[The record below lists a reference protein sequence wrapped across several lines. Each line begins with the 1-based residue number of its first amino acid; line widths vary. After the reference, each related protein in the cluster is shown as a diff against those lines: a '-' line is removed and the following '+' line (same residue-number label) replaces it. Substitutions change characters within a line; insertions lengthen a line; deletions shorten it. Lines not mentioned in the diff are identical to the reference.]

1 MFIELITNPPA
12 FLIFAILGGLGI
24 AIIAAPLGVFMVWQ
38 KQSYFGATL
47 AHSALLG
54 ISLGL
59 FLEMNLTLSV
69 ILTSLT
75 VALVIYFIQ
84 DKINLSSDTLLGL
97 LAHSTLALGLVILSL
112 LDNVQ
117 IDFMGYLFGDILS
130 INETDLILIAVL
142 AVLVAVFFKYHWQNL
157 LNITLNPELATV
169 EGVKTKQIQLAYTL
183 LLAVMIA
190 MAMKIVG
197 VLLVTSLL
205 IIPAAA
211 ARRISKTPEQML
223 GFTFLIGILAVL
235 FGLMASAL
243 WDIPT
248 GPSIVVVASL
258 LFILFINYRKL

>member
-1 MFIELITNPPA
+1 MLLELITHPPA
-12 FLIFAILGGLGI
+12 FFLLALLGGLGI
-24 AIIAAPLGVFMVWQ
+24 ALISAPLGVFMVWQ

-69 ILTSLT
+69 MLTAIL
-75 VALVIYFIQ
+75 VALSIYLIQ
-84 DKINLSSDTLLGL
+84 NKVNLSADTLLGL
-97 LAHSTLALGLVILSL
+97 LAHSTLAMGLVILSL
-112 LDNVQ
+112 QENVQ

-130 INETDLILIAVL
+130 INETDLGLIAGLLILIAV
-142 AVLVAVFFKYHWQNL
+142 FFKFHWQDL
-157 LNITLNPELATV
+157 LNITLNPELASV
-169 EGVKTKQIQLAYTL
+169 EGVNTSRVQLTYTL

-190 MAMKIVG
+190 LAMKIVG

-205 IIPAAA
+205 IIPAAT
-211 ARRISKTPEQML
+211 ARRFSNTPEKML
-223 GFTFLIGILAVL
+223 IITLLIGMLSVI
-235 FGLMASAL
+235 FGLIASTL

-258 LFILFINYRKL
+258 FFLILRTKKPL